1 MTKKIYKSLA
11 DACEAVAVE
20 PTSEFTLVPNRW
32 IRGNTLRTNGKSD
45 ASFYMFSDGQGGIVK
60 NFQTSESAVWRPRST
75 DHFPSYEQKRVL
87 KELRHEQAM
96 KHENVA
102 NKAFNFYEKLPAA
115 LNHAYLRN
123 KRVIA
128 TETIKVATIDQY
140 EQALNTSAF
149 GLKGSLLVLPMFHFD
164 LLDGRLQLC
173 LRTLQLIDE
182 AGSKRFLKGGSLKG
196 SFWLSRNDYEAWAK
210 LEPVFVIG
218 EGMATVL
225 SVTQNST
232 QNSVGVAVGGC
243 HNLLPVAQHLKS
255 FFSGADFVILG
266 DVGNGERQARVAAN
280 SIGAELFIPSFDLDD
295 IEIFQKMHDGKKPS
309 DWNDLYEI
317 LEFSHD

>member
-1 MTKKIYKSLA
+1 MNKKFYESLA
-11 DACEAVAVE
+11 DACEAVSVE
-20 PTSEFTLVPNRW
+20 SVNEFSLVPNRW

-60 NFQTSESAVWRPRST
+60 NFQTSESAVWRHRGMNHSPT
-75 DHFPSYEQKRVL
+75 YERKNVL
-87 KELRHEQAM
+87 KDLRHERGL
-96 KHENVA
+96 KYESVA
-102 NKAFNFYEKLPAA
+102 KKASDFYEKLPAA

-123 KRVIA
+123 KRVLA

-173 LRTLQLIDE
+173 LRTLQMIDE
-182 AGSKRFLKGGSLKG
+182 TGSKRFLKGGSLKG

-243 HNLLPVAQHLKS
+243 HNLLPVAQHLKG
-255 FFSGADFVILG
+255 FFTDADFVILG

-295 IEIFQKMHDGKKPS
+295 IEIFQKIHDGKKPS

-317 LEFSHD
+317 LEISHD